1 MPKSNIKEYR
11 IEYDSDLEKALTA
24 KEAAAFLAVSPK
36 TLANWRSQGQGPS
49 YIKYGSTID
58 RKGRKRG
65 SVVYLPSVLRS
76 YRDAHCVEAGG
87 EK

>member
-1 MPKSNIKEYR
+1 MPKSNIG

-49 YIKYGSTID
+49 YIKYSSTID
-58 RKGRKRG
+58 SKGRKRG
-65 SVVYLPSVLRS
+65 SVVYLPSILRE
-76 YRDAHCVEAGG
+76 YRAAHLVEMGG
-87 EK
+87 DT